1 MASIS
6 THAAAR
12 RGMSQPPPRPMTS
25 AYSSFASG
33 SSATLPLNGSTP
45 SRPKRKLAT
54 AATTPSA
61 PNGLPLIPADDA
73 SQGRYKRSRLS
84 IGSSR
89 ALGSIRETGASVARL
104 IGPTEAR
111 KPDQDTA
118 ELMKKLREKR
128 EKRRSMAGLAA
139 KGIYILI
146 NLADVHKRA
155 DSADDLA

>member
-12 RGMSQPPPRPMTS
+12 RGMSVPPRPATS
-25 AYSSFASG
+25 AHSSLTSR
-33 SSATLPLNGSTP
+33 STATLPLSTSTP
-45 SRPKRKLAT
+45 FRPKRKLAT

-61 PNGLPLIPADDA
+61 PNGLPLAPADD
-73 SQGRYKRSRLS
+73 STQGRYKRSRLS

-89 ALGSIRETGASVARL
+89 ALGSIREAGVSVARL
-104 IGPTEAR
+104 TGLAPEAR
-111 KPDQDTA
+111 KEGETS

-139 KGIYILI
+139 KGES
-146 NLADVHKRA
+146 VSRHF
-155 DSADDLA
+155 